1 MSRNWPRA
9 ARGNKL
15 DERYIVADIV
25 PLTCSVDRRLINS
38 FFSLLL
44 FSVPDGVYLSH
55 PESAATVYDTGLDNS
70 DAIFSEDLETIPITL
85 IPTDVEY
92 NHGKL
97 VAVSKGYISY
107 AAKGAFGKC
116 WHVHSLTIF
125 LLWY

>member
-1 MSRNWPRA
+1 MRDI
-9 ARGNKL
+9 L
-15 DERYIVADIV
+15 LLIV
-25 PLTCSVDRRLINS
+25 PLACAVEVRLIIS
-38 FFSLLL
+38 FFSPSL

-55 PESAATVYDTGLDNS
+55 PESATTVYDTGLDNS

-107 AAKGAFGKC
+107 AAKGTFGKC
-116 WHVHSLTIF
+116 RHVHSLTVF